1 MKNIFRSTLLVAFL
15 AISFTSCK
23 NNKEAEIAEA
33 KEAASESHEAVKYEV
48 DTAATVI
55 EWMGEKPTAQH
66 HGTIDVAEGYF
77 TYNDSTLESG
87 SFKIDMKSIT
97 VNDLEGDQKVNLES
111 HLKGTVKGKEGD
123 FFNVNK
129 FPQASFELTGLS
141 KEDNQTMMQGNL
153 SIKEDTKNISFPVTV
168 SQDGGKL
175 TITSEEFTIDRT
187 KWKVN
192 YGSKSVFEGLGDKF
206 ISDDVQLKI
215 KVIATKA

>member
-1 MKNIFRSTLLVAFL
+1 MKKIFLSTLLVAALL
-15 AISFTSCK
+15 ASCK

-33 KEAASESHEAVKYEV
+33 KETASESHEAAKYVV

-55 EWMGEKPTAQH
+55 EWLGEKPTGQH
-66 HGTIDVAEGYF
+66 HGTIDVSEGSF
-77 TYNDSTLESG
+77 TYKDSLIESG

-97 VNDLEGDQKVNLES
+97 VLDLEGDQKANLEN
-111 HLKGTVKGKEGD
+111 HLKGTVEGKEGD

-129 FPQASFELTGLS
+129 FPQATFELTGLT
-141 KEDNQTMMQGNL
+141 KDGNQTMMQGNL
-153 SIKEDTKNISFPVTV
+153 TIKEDTKNISFPVNI
-168 SQDGGKL
+168 SKDGEKL
-175 TITSEEFTIDRT
+175 TIDSEEFTIDRT

-206 ISDDVQLKI
+206 ISDNVQLKI